1 MPSKKKLHT
10 PARKTASRKARAR
23 PDGNSTGEFEV
34 MFRETSVKQRYEL
47 RLYVSGTSPRSGL
60 AIANVRSLCDEFLAG
75 RYDLEVIDIY
85 QQPGVAAH
93 EQIIAAPTL
102 IKITPIP
109 SRRLIGD
116 LSDRQKVL
124 VGLNLAARSTSTAW
138 MEL

>member
-1 MPSKKKLHT
+1 MPPKIKRRTLPRKKNSG
-10 PARKTASRKARAR
+10 KTRAR
-23 PDGNSTGEFEV
+23 PDGESTGEFEV
-34 MFRETSVKQRYEL
+34 MLRETSVKQHYEL
-47 RLYVSGTSPRSGL
+47 RLYVSGSSPRSGL

-85 QQPGVAAH
+85 QQPAVAAH

-102 IKITPIP
+102 IKITPVP

-124 VGLNLAARSTSTAW
+124 IGLNLAARSTSTAW